1 MSDNKEHTQ
10 RLAPDAER
18 PHAALTQTDAP
29 HALARDNLH
38 ATKQNKSRGRLLA
51 SNSTGM
57 QKILCTGAAAVE
69 RGGSARSDCVPGGR
83 GGARPARGCK
93 GQGGAHLP
101 VDDANVVLGATS
113 FQGIS

>member
-18 PHAALTQTDAP
+18 PHAAFTQTDAP

-38 ATKQNKSRGRLLA
+38 ATKQNKSGVRLLA

-57 QKILCTGAAAVE
+57 QKILCTGAAAIE
-69 RGGSARSDCVPGGR
+69 RGGSARSGLCGV
-83 GGARPARGCK
+83 RPARCCK

-101 VDDANVVLGATS
+101 VDDADVVLGATS
-113 FQGIS
+113 FPGVS

>member
-18 PHAALTQTDAP
+18 PHAAFTQTDAP
-29 HALARDNLH
+29 HALARNNLH
-38 ATKQNKSRGRLLA
+38 ATKQNKSRGAPSRLELDRHA
-51 SNSTGM
+51 KNPVHRGSCGRAGRVGA
-57 QKILCTGAAAVE
+57 IRLC
-69 RGGSARSDCVPGGR
+69 GGR

-101 VDDANVVLGATS
+101 VDDADVVLGATS
-113 FQGIS
+113 FQGVS